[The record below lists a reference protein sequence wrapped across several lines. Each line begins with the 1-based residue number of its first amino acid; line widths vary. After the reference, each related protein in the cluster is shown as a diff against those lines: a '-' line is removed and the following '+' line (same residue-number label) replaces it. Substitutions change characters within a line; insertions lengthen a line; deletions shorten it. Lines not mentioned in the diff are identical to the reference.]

1 MQSMRL
7 RTPSSTFRDLHTT
20 SSAHYGSRSYINP
33 ITGELSPIS
42 PVYTRSTS
50 VSRQPHELVAAPDR
64 TLAQSS
70 STSSLKQSGQLS
82 QSVRSTSVDRRAS
95 LASPSLS
102 AAHSKQQMPEPHCKP
117 QMTQLRSISSSHEK
131 SSRPS
136 RLMVADSSSS
146 SSSSSG
152 SSDASEA
159 SSPARVTPGRRSL
172 AGKGSS
178 AGLAAGIRS
187 LSVQLSSPSSPG
199 QAASSAALQSSS
211 APSELSRCAAPT
223 QDSAA
228 GIRIV

>member
-7 RTPSSTFRDLHTT
+7 RTPSSTFRDLRTT

-33 ITGELSPIS
+33 ITGELSPVG

-50 VSRQPHELVAAPDR
+50 VSKQPRELIAAPDR

-70 STSSLKQSGQLS
+70 STSSLMKSGQS
-82 QSVRSTSVDRRAS
+82 ARSMSVDRRTS

-102 AAHSKQQMPEPHCKP
+102 AAHSKQQTPEPHSKP
-117 QMTQLRSISSSHEK
+117 QMPQLRSISSSHDK
-131 SSRPS
+131 SSRPL

-152 SSDASEA
+152 SSDVSEA

-172 AGKGSS
+172 AGTGSS

-187 LSVQLSSPSSPG
+187 LSVQLSSPSSSG
-199 QAASSAALQSSS
+199 QASSSAALQSSS
-211 APSELSRCAAPT
+211 TPSVLSRCAAPT

-228 GIRIV
+228 GNQS